1 MPHSRRRTRWRLRS
15 PPKGTPM
22 RVHGHTAPPR
32 VRRTGAADRP
42 IQLRIGSTL
51 VSMTDAEA
59 LQLAD
64 QLVDAAEHHQE
75 CP

>member
-1 MPHSRRRTRWRLRS
+1 MRL
-15 PPKGTPM
+15 
-22 RVHGHTAPPR
+22 HGLTAPAR
-32 VRRTGAADRP
+32 VRRTSAADRP
-42 IQLRIGSTL
+42 IQLRIGPTL